1 MKEEM
6 TNSPIPVFD
15 VNHPPIEFRELI
27 DDVMENFEQGVPA
40 NSKRARDADLAVYTA
55 WGKNVYGS
63 YFKAIPSSPEHIE
76 KFLNDMSVEVTETI
90 STKNVNGEMVDTTI
104 KHRLKALSTIERY
117 LASLSY
123 KNKLYLDA
131 IMDITNNYQL
141 SSGFVNPTSVRR
153 VKATLQKVRALY
165 RDSSQK
171 QAQPFSLDLIED
183 VISLHDGSLRDK
195 LEITLLSFAFD
206 TMMRC
211 SELVRVNVEDL
222 SFDPT
227 FSDGIVELHW
237 SKTDQDGQGQ
247 TRYLSSQTVKL
258 LKDYLQAANI
268 NSGRLFRSIGKNNK
282 QLEAMHK
289 DRVGIIFK
297 RLGRRLSKFYSYNS
311 ANNILSK
318 SKTVPKEIS
327 AHSTRVAAAQA
338 LALNGASTVQLM
350 NEGGWK
356 SAVMPARYSRHA
368 DTKKGAMA
376 QLHKRARTT

>member
-1 MKEEM
+1 MKEEIS
-6 TNSPIPVFD
+6 NAPIPVFD
-15 VNHPPIEFRELI
+15 VNQPPVEFRDLI
-27 DDVMENFEQGVPA
+27 EDVMENFEQGVPA

-63 YFKAIPSSPEHIE
+63 NFKAIPSSPEHIE
-76 KFLNDMSVEVTETI
+76 RFLNDMSVEITETI
-90 STKNVNGEMVDTTI
+90 STKNINGELVDKTI

-141 SSGFVNPTSVRR
+141 SSGFVNPASVRR
-153 VKATLQKVRALY
+153 VKAALQKVRALY
-165 RDSSQK
+165 RDNSQK
-171 QAQPFSLDLIED
+171 QAQPFNLHLIED

-211 SELVRVNVEDL
+211 SELVRVNIEDL
-222 SFDPT
+222 VFDPI
-227 FSDGIVELHW
+227 SLDGVVELHW
-237 SKTDQDGQGQ
+237 SKTDQEGKGQ
-247 TRYLSSQTVKL
+247 TRYLSPTTVTL
-258 LKDYLQAANI
+258 LKEYLQESNI
-268 NSGRLFRSIGKNNK
+268 TSGRLFRSVSKNNT

-289 DRVGIIFK
+289 DRVGVIFK
-297 RLGRRLSKFYSYNS
+297 RLGRRLASFYSEDPKNKL
-311 ANNILSK
+311 LSQK
-318 SKTVPKEIS
+318 QIEPTEIS

-368 DTKKGAMA
+368 ETKKGAMA
-376 QLHKRARTT
+376 QLHKRNQVI